1 MNGELKKYIYIIGT
15 VLLLFFVFKIF
26 VKIFPWLLL
35 AGGIIYVITKVA
47 QFIKGKNEARNS
59 EKISNAQDEKYDYD
73 IQSDDYTNGEVI
85 DVEYEDVDSKK

>member
-35 AGGIIYVITKVA
+35 AGGIIYIITKVV

-59 EKISNAQDEKYDYD
+59 DKISNAKDEKYDYD